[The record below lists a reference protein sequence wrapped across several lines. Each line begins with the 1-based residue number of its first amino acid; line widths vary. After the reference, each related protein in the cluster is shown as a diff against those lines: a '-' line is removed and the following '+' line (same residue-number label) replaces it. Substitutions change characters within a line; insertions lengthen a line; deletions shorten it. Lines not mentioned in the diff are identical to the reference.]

1 MMWLML
7 LLSLS
12 SPKQIDNAG
21 RRAFSALR
29 DLQRVELT
37 HVRAHDQWPSPEQDK
52 QLAAHMIVANE
63 TVWDSLKLGAD
74 LSADG
79 PRAQVVSLLRSQRS
93 SVAELVRLTADG
105 PADAQKA
112 GKRVQAAF
120 DRLLGLFPTVAGEA
134 YEHPPQ
140 RRP

>member
-1 MMWLML
+1 MWLML

-29 DLQRVELT
+29 DLQRVELA
-37 HVRAHDQWPSPEQDK
+37 HVKARDSWPSPDQDRE
-52 QLAAHMIVANE
+52 LAAKMAVAYE
-63 TVWDSLKLGAD
+63 TVWDSLKIGTD

-79 PRAQVVSLLRSQRS
+79 PRAQVISLLKSQRS
-93 SVAELVRLTADG
+93 SVAALVRLTADG
-105 PADAQKA
+105 PPDAQKA

-120 DRLLGLFPTVAGEA
+120 DRLLGLFPTVASEV